1 MPRSYAAGV
10 SSMQALATFMR
21 FGYRK
26 TSMEEVARAA
36 GISRQG
42 LYLHFATKEELFR
55 AVVRYF
61 LSTGLEA
68 AHARMQGHAQSVEAK
83 LVGAFDEWL
92 GRFIGMMGADVKDL
106 HEATDQLVGPMI
118 AEHEEKFVESVTQGD
133 PGRGT
138 ARCLQ
143 ARGPQRPPAC
153 RHAVRDRAW
162 AQARV
167 LHAQRL
173 QRADAHRGPRAMCDR
188 RALSYG
194 RRDTRDTR
202 QPSDS

>member
-1 MPRSYAAGV
+1 VARSAAIAQTANDAEELRRRRLLDAG
-10 SSMQALATFMR
+10 LATFMR

-36 GISRQG
+36 GLSRQG

-68 AHARMQGHAQSVEAK
+68 AHARMHGHAQSIEAK

-92 GRFIGMMGADVKDL
+92 GRFIGMMGSDVKDL

-118 AEHEEKFVESVTQGD
+118 AEHEEKFVESVAKLIRVAGLPSAYKRAGLSARQLADTLYA
-133 PGRGT
+133 T
-138 ARCLQ
+138 ARGLKH
-143 ARGPQRPPAC
+143 AC
-153 RHAVRDRAW
+153 STRDDFSERMRIAVR
-162 AQARV
+162 
-167 LHAQRL
+167 
-173 QRADAHRGPRAMCDR
+173 
-188 RALSYG
+188 ALCAFSE
-194 RRDTRDTR
+194 
-202 QPSDS
+202 P